1 MYCQRPSRNPEA
13 ITRADL
19 EMEMEEEEHLFAF
32 SRKDEDEDEEEG
44 GKKER
49 GACGQ
54 LLLPLKDSERNQVG
68 FYSL

>member
-54 LLLPLKDSERNQVG
+54 TSSTSQGLGTKSSRVL
-68 FYSL
+68 